1 MTTLDFATITAV
13 ELREL
18 AGLADL
24 RDQRR
29 QNCLE
34 ALYRGPVIGAFREG
48 APPLP
53 ATSREILQS
62 AMSALALHGFS
73 VAGLLRSAEE
83 YSAGR
88 LPTEVIDGVVAA
100 VVARR
105 ERDQL

>member
-1 MTTLDFATITAV
+1 MRALLELPGAD
-13 ELREL
+13 LREL

-29 QNCLE
+29 LNCVA
-34 ALYRGPVIGAFREG
+34 ALHNGPVVGAFAPG

-53 ATSREILQS
+53 PISREIVMS

-73 VAGLLRSAEE
+73 IAGLVRSAEG
-83 YSAGR
+83 YYCGR
-88 LPTEVIDGVVAA
+88 LPSEVCDGVVVS

-105 ERDQL
+105 DRGQL

>member
-1 MTTLDFATITAV
+1 MTALLELAPAT
-13 ELREL
+13 LREL
-18 AGLADL
+18 AGLAEL

-29 QNCLE
+29 ANCLD
-34 ALYRGPVIGAFREG
+34 ALYRGPVIGAFEPG

-53 ATSREILQS
+53 PTSREILQS

-73 VAGLLRSAEE
+73 VAGLLRSAEG

-88 LPTEVIDGVVAA
+88 LPAEVVDGVVAA

-105 ERDQL
+105 ERGEL

>member
-1 MTTLDFATITAV
+1 MTALLELPGA

-29 QNCLE
+29 ANSMV
-34 ALYRGPVIGAFREG
+34 ALYRGPVVGGFAPS

-53 ATSREILQS
+53 PISREILTS
-62 AMSALALHGFS
+62 AMCALALHGFS
-73 VAGLLRSAEE
+73 TAGLVRSAEG

-88 LPTEVIDGVVAA
+88 LAAEVVDGVVVA
-100 VVARR
+100 VLARR
-105 ERDQL
+105 ERGEL